1 MTLPMIKM
9 GAGTLKQAC
18 RVLSALYVIGD
29 DADGRGRIS
38 RKALS
43 LLALF
48 VLLLVAVVI
57 SLGVGGADI
66 GVAKV
71 LWHLADKTGLAGSG
85 VDDFSARVL
94 DSLRLPRIIR
104 AIVIGAALGVAGTVM
119 QSLFRNPI
127 ADPGIIGVSA
137 SAACGAVAMIV
148 CGHALLGSHYA
159 AIGPYGVPAAAF
171 LGAGLATGVIRVLS
185 RQDGHT
191 DAAIML
197 LIGVAINAIAI
208 AGVGI
213 FTYLADD
220 AQLRSLTFWQ
230 MGALSGNGPADVPA
244 LVGMAAGMAYLLML
258 GTPLNL
264 FLLGEAE
271 ARHLGLEVEALK
283 RRATI
288 ITALV
293 VGAAV
298 AVSGIIAFV
307 GLLAPH
313 LVRLVCGPDNKIVL
327 PASALC
333 GAILLVGADAVARII
348 VLPAELPI
356 GLVTGILGGP
366 FFLGLL
372 MREKKRRRI

>member
-1 MTLPMIKM
+1 MTKTMND
-9 GAGTLKQAC
+9 TRKQA
-18 RVLSALYVIGD
+18 RRALCALHVTGNAAGGQGGIN
-29 DADGRGRIS
+29 
-38 RKALS
+38 RKAVS
-43 LLALF
+43 LLAL
-48 VLLLVAVVI
+48 VVMLLFAVVI
-57 SLGVGGADI
+57 SLGVGGAEI

-71 LWHLADKTGLAGSG
+71 LWHLADKIGLAGSG

-148 CGHALLGSHYA
+148 CGHVLLGSHYA
-159 AIGPYGVPAAAF
+159 AIGPYGVPVAAF

-244 LVGMAAGMAYLLML
+244 LVVMAAGMAYLLML
-258 GTPLNL
+258 G
-264 FLLGEAE
+264 
-271 ARHLGLEVEALK
+271 
-283 RRATI
+283 
-288 ITALV
+288 
-293 VGAAV
+293 
-298 AVSGIIAFV
+298 SGGGFGDYCLCRFA
-307 GLLAPH
+307 G
-313 LVRLVCGPDNKIVL
+313 
-327 PASALC
+327 PASGTA
-333 GAILLVGADAVARII
+333 GVRAG
-348 VLPAELPI
+348 
-356 GLVTGILGGP
+356 
-366 FFLGLL
+366 
-372 MREKKRRRI
+372 